1 LGIDDFERACGAA
14 CFAPQIHK
22 PALFPKTVKHPRS
35 GRRIGIARWKCG
47 DRLTQIH
54 RGFSSSLSVRMA
66 RRCKPPRSRCDRQ
79 LVEIAKTAVQPSP
92 LDHSRTPTA
101 EYPGRRQVAPGCP
114 MTGWDSSH
122 EDREP
127 SPTSWTPRLRS
138 RPRRSR
144 PACERGGQADF
155 HRAGHRPLSTVLAPD
170 RRFRSAA
177 KSFCRTAYP
186 RPDSRRTPAG

>member
-1 LGIDDFERACGAA
+1 LLSC
-14 CFAPQIHK
+14 APQIHK
-22 PALFPKTVKHPRS
+22 PALFPKTVKHLRP

-47 DRLTQIH
+47 NRLTQIH

-138 RPRRSR
+138 RPDAPAPLASAAVRRTFTAPVIARSALCWHQTVGSGR
-144 PACERGGQADF
+144 QPNLSAAPLTLDPIPE
-155 HRAGHRPLSTVLAPD
+155 GHRPVEAQ
-170 RRFRSAA
+170 R
-177 KSFCRTAYP
+177 
-186 RPDSRRTPAG
+186 

>member
-1 LGIDDFERACGAA
+1 M
-14 CFAPQIHK
+14 
-22 PALFPKTVKHPRS
+22 VKHPRP

-54 RGFSSSLSVRMA
+54 RGFSSSISVRMA

-101 EYPGRRQVAPGCP
+101 EYPGRRQVGPGCP
-114 MTGWDSSH
+114 MTGWDSSQ
-122 EDREP
+122 EDRETFADFVD
-127 SPTSWTPRLRS
+127 TSSGRRPQRS
-138 RPRRSR
+138 RR
-144 PACERGGQADF
+144 AYERDGQADF
-155 HRAGHRPLSTVLAPD
+155 HRVGHRPLSTVLAPD